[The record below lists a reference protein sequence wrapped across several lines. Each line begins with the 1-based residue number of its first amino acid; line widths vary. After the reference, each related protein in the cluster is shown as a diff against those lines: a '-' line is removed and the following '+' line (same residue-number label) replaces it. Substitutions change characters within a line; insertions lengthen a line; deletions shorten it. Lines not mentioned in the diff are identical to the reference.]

1 MRRLQVILKIFKKLI
16 PIIIVILVWVLPVPI
31 KIQIA
36 ITVLVGFDL
45 YRTYCPDKI
54 EFQGDDDE

>member
-1 MRRLQVILKIFKKLI
+1 MILKIFKKLI